1 MFVTN
6 ALRALREVAPEN
18 DLRKIPNIV
27 LVGGSARDFEIPEM
41 LMEEFSNYRIVCGR
55 GNIRRTEGPRKPWR
69 RDWCCLIWERKT
81 DKTLNIEVINYRNY

>member
-27 LVGGSARDFEIPEM
+27 LVGGSAWDFEIPEM

-55 GNIRRTEGPRKPWR
+55 GNIRRTEVTEKCRGDGTGAVLSWR
-69 RDWCCLIWERKT
+69 EKLTKH
-81 DKTLNIEVINYRNY
+81 